1 MIIFEDKFIIYQTKS
16 NFMKLLVITLFV
28 GAIIAL
34 GSIAPSFGSA
44 QLETTLEDGSGI
56 ALTKMTYQRTI
67 WVDYSD
73 GGSLAETLAG
83 KNVTMVF
90 SVDSSA
96 MGMQDLIKKLNSS
109 IASNNSIARITDVS
123 LDYVAVMTGRDN
135 KMSIDYKIVLHPE
148 VENFVMREYTGTNSA
163 LIDIDW
169 RGFGASGPVE
179 IYAPNYG
186 LLEINLPISL
196 FDKHTPEIAMQ
207 LKSSDAGELLTREL
221 MNADGIK
228 GQPIGN
234 WHFLFDPTGIGV
246 DAAQHGFQTG
256 SVISKYTMGE
266 SSLREGIQT
275 ERTSEAMFTI
285 DKAYTL
291 ETFEASDNASIDIV
305 GFANRDILGNSEVFG
320 VTPTAPEGYATTSSE
335 EFPAMVLYGM
345 AGAAAMGGVAVMM
358 MSQRKLKKEGKN
370 LHQTGIDPTQL
381 TGVATSAS
389 SGGYQTVRGE
399 AQVKGLED
407 YDQHRNYYDDDKPQV
422 EEKSETETT
431 STKGSM
437 PKGWKPEEP
446 VKTEASDDKPA
457 EEKSE
462 PESSNTKGSMPKGWK
477 PEK

>member
-1 MIIFEDKFIIYQTKS
+1 
-16 NFMKLLVITLFV
+16 MKLLIIVLFV
-28 GAIIAL
+28 GAVIAL
-34 GSIAPSFGSA
+34 GSIAPTFGSA
-44 QLETTLEDGSGI
+44 QLEATLEDSTGN

-67 WVDYSD
+67 WIDYSD
-73 GGSLAETLAG
+73 GGNLENILAG
-83 KNVTMVF
+83 KNVTVIF

-96 MGMQDLIKKLNSS
+96 MGMKELVQKINSS
-109 IASNNSIARITDVS
+109 IASNDSNAYVSDMS
-123 LDYVAVMTGRDN
+123 LDYVALMTGRDD
-135 KMSIDYKIVLHPE
+135 KMSIDYKIILHP
-148 VENFVMREYTGTNSA
+148 VIENFVVRDYTGTGPA
-163 LIDIDW
+163 LLDVDW

-179 IYAPNYG
+179 IYTPNHG

-207 LKSSDAGELLTREL
+207 LKSSDAGELLTKSI
-221 MNADGIK
+221 MNADGIRD
-228 GQPIGN
+228 QPIEN

-246 DAAQHGFQTG
+246 DAAQYGFQTG

-275 ERTSEAMFTI
+275 EKTTEAMFTI

-291 ETFEASDNASIDIV
+291 ETFEASDNASLDVV
-305 GFANRDILGNSEVFG
+305 GFATRDSGFFG

-345 AGAAAMGGVAVMM
+345 AGAAAAGGLGIMM

-407 YDQHRNYYDDDKPQV
+407 YNQHKSYYDEDKPQV
-422 EEKSETETT
+422 EEKSETEST

-437 PKGWKPEEP
+437 PKGWKPE
-446 VKTEASDDKPA
+446 K
-457 EEKSE
+457 
-462 PESSNTKGSMPKGWK
+462 
-477 PEK
+477 